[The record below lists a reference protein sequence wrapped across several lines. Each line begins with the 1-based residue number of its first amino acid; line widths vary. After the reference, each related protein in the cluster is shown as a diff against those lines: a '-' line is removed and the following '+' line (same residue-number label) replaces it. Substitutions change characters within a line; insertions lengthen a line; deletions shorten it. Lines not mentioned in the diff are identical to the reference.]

1 MIVDTP
7 PVLAVSDTANVAAH
21 CATVFLVGRFKR
33 TTIGELLETTK
44 QLEQANVAVKGV
56 IFNGLDS
63 KGLRYGSKYGQYRY
77 VAYEYDAPGKGKG
90 SKK

>member
-1 MIVDTP
+1 
-7 PVLAVSDTANVAAH
+7 
-21 CATVFLVGRFKR
+21 
-33 TTIGELLETTK
+33 
-44 QLEQANVAVKGV
+44 V

-77 VAYEYDAPGKGKG
+77 VAYEYDTPAKGKG